1 MLVKPALMKDEHII
15 LHCPQ
20 WRMMVL
26 LFFQETLHRT
36 ESNRKS
42 RKTIRLSGQIQPEGN
57 K

>member
-1 MLVKPALMKDEHII
+1 MLVKPALMKDE
-15 LHCPQ
+15 Q